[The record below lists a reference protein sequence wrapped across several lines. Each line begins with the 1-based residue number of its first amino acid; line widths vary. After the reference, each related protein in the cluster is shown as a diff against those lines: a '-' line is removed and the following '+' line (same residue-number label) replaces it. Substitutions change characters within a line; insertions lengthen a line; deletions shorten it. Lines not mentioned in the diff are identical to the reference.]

1 IGEAPPPSAAER
13 RRLASSPFLA
23 HDEADLQDNDDR
35 QMSDDTSPPGES
47 LEVAEGGTPPLDP
60 EAQAAISPATAR
72 RLQEANKVLSLLTKF
87 RANGRDEDLREAFVR
102 LMFGEM
108 QVASEY
114 QEAWAALKR
123 QLLELHTIANSGPHQ
138 VEHGRSRAQA
148 REALHFLFKNDV
160 PQDSLK
166 HQVDDVIYAAI
177 GGAKAAGRTQEQQAQ
192 TLSVEILPVLYRNL
206 GVPNQHLSVEAIMKR
221 YRRTEQAKREGRTLE
236 EADAATL
243 RRRLNPRKYGSEKR
257 PKPAKP

>member
-1 IGEAPPPSAAER
+1 M
-13 RRLASSPFLA
+13 
-23 HDEADLQDNDDR
+23 QDNDDR
-35 QMSDDTSPPGES
+35 QMSDDTSPTGES
-47 LEVAEGGTPPLDP
+47 RASAEADTPPLAP
-60 EAQAAISPATAR
+60 EANATVSPATAR
-72 RLQEANKVLSLLTKF
+72 QLEEATKVLSLLTKF
-87 RANGRDEDLREAFVR
+87 RADGRDQDLREAFVR

-166 HQVDDVIYAAI
+166 HQVDDVIHAAI
-177 GGAKAAGRTQEQQAQ
+177 RSLDPNERTQEEQAEHL
-192 TLSVEILPVLYRNL
+192 TNEILPALYRSL
-206 GVPNQHLSVEAIMKR
+206 GVPNEHLSVEAIMKR
-221 YRRTEQAKREGRTLE
+221 YRRAEQARREGPTLQGL
-236 EADAATL
+236 DAATL
-243 RRRLNPRKYGSEKR
+243 RRRLNPRKYGR
-257 PKPAKP
+257 